1 MIRLQN
7 IFYLVSALFFLSCTN
22 ANKSEENLKKLDKIY
37 GYCDNPHREFSGQR
51 YTTCKAKEAAAGPD
65 GVIGEEKSI
74 GEIFGGITG
83 GSGGNKNNQ
92 VTYVK
97 SVNSDLWQGTM
108 DVLSPYSIKLID
120 SEIGYVETDW
130 IYEKNQPN
138 KRCLIK
144 VQIKSAELVSN
155 GVSTTISCQTKENE
169 NWFNDKEQFIDQEKK
184 LTLTIL
190 NKSQE
195 YYNQNKI

>member
-1 MIRLQN
+1 MRLLN

-22 ANKSEENLKKLDKIY
+22 ANRSEENLKKLDKIY
-37 GYCDNPHREFSGQR
+37 GYCDNPHREISGER
-51 YTTCKAKEAAAGPD
+51 YTVCKANESAVGPD
-65 GVIGEEKSI
+65 GEVGEGQSI
-74 GEIFGGITG
+74 GEILGGITG
-83 GSGGNKNNQ
+83 KNKNNQ
-92 VTYVK
+92 ITYVK
-97 SVNSDLWQGTM
+97 SVNNDLWQGTM

-169 NWFNDKEQFIDQEKK
+169 NWFNDDEQFIDQEKK
-184 LTLTIL
+184 LTLAIL

-195 YYNQNKI
+195 YYNQQKI